1 MTRSEIK
8 NWLSEWIADAVG
20 MGAEDIEE
28 DRTLGSYRLSSS
40 QVASLAEEIEEFFEE
55 PLEAGIVI
63 KRAKVGRIIRELCIL
78 MDTDEEAFEEEEPLR
93 DLDLLQDIGL
103 SNVA

>member
-63 KRAKVGRIIRELCIL
+63 KRAKVGRIIRPGRSDRAAADPGRLQHDQIVR
-78 MDTDEEAFEEEEPLR
+78 DE
-93 DLDLLQDIGL
+93 
-103 SNVA
+103 